1 MDAIKARRQF
11 QMYSKILKRAFLRYI
26 GYESIICASGSPKSC
41 SLMSVVTSGWQLGKR
56 HACPKSNSILWNQEQ
71 GMVALCDL
79 AGLHMLRCS
88 LQVFPRVFYLWA
100 CKHDAAR
107 LGPRQEA
114 AFRPVSS
121 IPRRGHWGSPGRP
134 RNKGA
139 VAQSCTMKPFSVESR
154 QSPHLCVS
162 GIRSQFLGNIWK
174 LFKLAVW
181 AIRETDACSWAGF
194 CNLCLSEWRVHLAG
208 LVSGKHVLTHV

>member
-11 QMYSKILKRAFLRYI
+11 QMYSKILKRACLRYI

-88 LQVFPRVFYLWA
+88 LQVFPKVFYLWA
-100 CKHDAAR
+100 CKHDAAG

-208 LVSGKHVLTHV
+208 LVSGKHVLTRV